1 MFADVNVENE
11 KLVDKF
17 FNSKKSKGSI
27 IELNK
32 EEDYIL
38 IEDFDTKEIIK
49 AEVGT
54 GLADALS
61 IHDLPLFTCYDKET
75 KMTVNP

>member
-11 KLVDKF
+11 KLVDDF
-17 FNSKKSKGSI
+17 FNSKKCKGMI

-38 IEDFDTKEIIK
+38 IEDIKTKEFIK
-49 AEVGT
+49 AEIGT

-61 IHDLPLFTCYDKET
+61 IHDLPLYTCYDRET